1 MSGTFDLFVS
11 DHQPVFLIKKN
22 IKIKHPTF
30 TFSGRTYRN
39 YNQNT
44 MQEKLDQIL
53 DSNRNVMTV
62 IFRLAGIIYL
72 KILLILKTSV
82 C

>member
-11 DHQPVFLIKKN
+11 DHQPVFLIRKI
-22 IKIKHPTF
+22 IKIKHPTVR
-30 TFSGRTYRN
+30 FSGRTYRN
-39 YNQNT
+39 YNQKT

-53 DSNRNVMTV
+53 DSNKNVMRV
-62 IFRLAGIIYL
+62 IFRIAGIIYL
-72 KILLILKTSV
+72 KY